1 MELKNHKLK
10 NIFSGIAISLFLAC
24 LLTACE
30 TDNETLLTGGV
41 WTFKSMTTD
50 SEESNIISLVSLGQ
64 ALLTG
69 ATMEFQ
75 EGGTYIMDSPL
86 VENPTTGE
94 WQLLGEDQLILD
106 PDDEASSTSK
116 IESLTKD
123 KLSYSESF
131 TDGEMNTYKVTSTWT
146 K

>member
-1 MELKNHKLK
+1 MK
-10 NIFSGIAISLFLAC
+10 NIIRFNIIVLFAAL

-30 TDNETLLTGGV
+30 KDNETLLTEGV
-41 WTFKSMTTD
+41 WTFKSMITD

-75 EGGTYIMDSPL
+75 EGGTYILTSAL
-86 VENPTTGE
+86 VETPTTGE
-94 WQLLGEDQLILD
+94 WRLVGGEQLILD
-106 PDDEASSTSK
+106 PGDEASSTSK
-116 IESLTKD
+116 IETLTKD
-123 KLSYSESF
+123 KLSYSEDFMDSQ
-131 TDGEMNTYKVTSTWT
+131 MNTYQVVTTWV

>member
-1 MELKNHKLK
+1 MK
-10 NIFSGIAISLFLAC
+10 NIIRFNIIVLFAAL

-30 TDNETLLTGGV
+30 KDNETLLTEGV
-41 WTFKSMTTD
+41 WTFKSMITD

-75 EGGTYIMDSPL
+75 EGGTYILTSAL
-86 VENPTTGE
+86 VETPTTGE
-94 WQLLGEDQLILD
+94 WRLVGDEQLILD
-106 PDDEASSTSK
+106 PGDEASSTSK
-116 IESLTKD
+116 IETLTKD
-123 KLSYSESF
+123 KLSYSEDFMDSQ
-131 TDGEMNTYKVTSTWT
+131 MNTYQVVTTWV